1 MARTNQGIFKKMRK
15 RFDNLQAEYNDLKG
29 QYNGEIGLD
38 FFEGLAQDSGSLY
51 DKLKEFVDNLKGMI
65 DSTKFESNEI
75 KQEFCMMLDDAKN
88 MREEL
93 RTYFNRMVKM
103 IEESGGLSDI
113 EIETIEDYSI
123 WKR

>member
-51 DKLKEFVDNLKGMI
+51 DKLKEF
-65 DSTKFESNEI
+65 
-75 KQEFCMMLDDAKN
+75 A
-88 MREEL
+88 
-93 RTYFNRMVKM
+93 
-103 IEESGGLSDI
+103 
-113 EIETIEDYSI
+113 
-123 WKR
+123 